1 MARTDFW
8 KTRPISVIHR
18 KKIFFRNM
26 EYLALSGEDI
36 TGTATETDPRLYYY
50 TKYPELFL
58 VDASYCVQDG

>member
-1 MARTDFW
+1 
-8 KTRPISVIHR
+8 
-18 KKIFFRNM
+18 M

-58 VDASYCVQDG
+58 VDASYCVQDGWLQ